1 MSCII
6 AFSGLPQ
13 TGKTTLAR
21 LLARELKCKFVSF
34 GDFVRQEALNRGILN
49 ATRHDLQ
56 NLGQS
61 LVTENVSNFCRSV
74 LRTVEFSGGE
84 QIVLDGVRH
93 KEVLE
98 AISEI
103 SQKQP
108 IKLVLLIASEKAR
121 RNRSLQDIDSIDSHR
136 VESEVKDQFR
146 SIADLVIE
154 TDNDEAE
161 ALGTLLDWIRKDPDC
176 KTNNSV

>member
-21 LLARELKCKFVSF
+21 LLARELQCKFVSF
-34 GDFVRQEALNRGILN
+34 GDFVRQEALNRGFLN
-49 ATRHDLQ
+49 ATRQDLQ
-56 NLGQS
+56 NIGQT
-61 LVTENVSNFCRSV
+61 LVTENVRDFCRNV
-74 LRTVEFSGGE
+74 LATVEFSPGE

-98 AISEI
+98 VISEI
-103 SQKQP
+103 SQRQP
-108 IKLVLLIASEKAR
+108 IKLVLLIASEKIR

-136 VESEVKDQFR
+136 VESEVKAQFR
-146 SIADLVIE
+146 SVADLVIE
-154 TDNDEAE
+154 TENDEAE
-161 ALGTLLDWIRKDPDC
+161 ALRTLLDWIRKDPDC
-176 KTNNSV
+176 SSNSV

>member
-21 LLARELKCKFVSF
+21 LLARELQCKFVSF

-49 ATRHDLQ
+49 PTRLELQ

-61 LVTENVSNFCRSV
+61 LVTENVMDFCRSV
-74 LRTVEFSGGE
+74 LRTGEFSIGE

-98 AISEI
+98 IISDI
-103 SQKQP
+103 SQRQP
-108 IKLVLLIASEKAR
+108 IKLVLLIASEKTR
-121 RNRSLQDIDSIDSHR
+121 RNRSLHNIDSIDSHR
-136 VESEVKDQFR
+136 VESEVKAQFR
-146 SIADLVIE
+146 SIADLVIDTE
-154 TDNDEAE
+154 NDEAE
-161 ALGTLLDWIRKDPDC
+161 SLRRLVDWIRKDPDC
-176 KTNNSV
+176 KTHKSV

>member
-21 LLARELKCKFVSF
+21 LLARELQCKFVSF

-49 ATRHDLQ
+49 ATRQDLQ

-61 LVTENVSNFCRSV
+61 LVTGNVRDFCRRV
-74 LRTVEFSGGE
+74 LGTVEFSAGE

-98 AISEI
+98 EISELTER
-103 SQKQP
+103 QP
-108 IKLVLLIASEKAR
+108 IKLVLLVASEKTR
-121 RNRSLQDIDSIDSHR
+121 RNRSPQDIDFIDSHR
-136 VESEVKDQFR
+136 VESEVKAQFR

>member
-21 LLARELKCKFVSF
+21 LLARELQCKFVSF

-49 ATRHDLQ
+49 ATRQDLQ

-61 LVTENVSNFCRSV
+61 LVTENVRDFCRNV
-74 LRTVEFSGGE
+74 LGTVKFSAGE

-93 KEVLE
+93 TEVLE
-98 AISEI
+98 IISEI
-103 SQKQP
+103 SEGQP
-108 IKLVLLIASEKAR
+108 IKLVLLTASEKTR
-121 RNRSLQDIDSIDSHR
+121 RNRSLQDIDSVDSHR
-136 VESEVKDQFR
+136 VESEVKAQFR
-146 SIADLVIE
+146 SIADLVIDTE
-154 TDNDEAE
+154 SNEAE
-161 ALGTLLDWIRKDPDC
+161 ALRTLVDWIRKDPDC
-176 KTNNSV
+176 KN

>member
-34 GDFVRQEALNRGILN
+34 GDFVRQEAISRGIPN
-49 ATRHDLQ
+49 ATRQELQ
-56 NLGQS
+56 DLGQS
-61 LVTENVSNFCRSV
+61 LVTKDVRDFCEKV
-74 LRTVEFSGGE
+74 LGTVKFSIGE

-93 KEVLE
+93 KEVLHV
-98 AISEI
+98 ISEI
-103 SQKQP
+103 AVGEP
-108 IKLVLLIASEKAR
+108 IKLIYVTVSKKT
-121 RNRSLQDIDSIDSHR
+121 RSYRTRQDLDLDSIDAHI
-136 VESEVKDQFR
+136 VESEAKAQLR

-154 TDNDEAE
+154 NESNESE
-161 ALGTLLDWIRKDPDC
+161 ALLALVNWIRNDRGC
-176 KTNNSV
+176 KTR